1 MTARTGPEGRR
12 RRRSEAD
19 PSVHKLTFRRSSL
32 YCLRVFVCVSRYD
45 VQKIEEVLYDMK
57 VRGLGSDSTATAAA
71 AAAAD
76 TKTLAAGGADVSMQ
90 A

>member
-57 VRGLGSDSTATAAA
+57 VRGLGSDATAAA
-71 AAAAD
+71 VAAD
-76 TKTLAAGGADVSMQ
+76 TKTLAAGAAADVSMQ

>member
-1 MTARTGPEGRR
+1 MLA
-12 RRRSEAD
+12 
-19 PSVHKLTFRRSSL
+19 
-32 YCLRVFVCVSRYD
+32 RYD

-57 VRGLGSDSTATAAA
+57 VRGLGSSDATAA

-76 TKTLAAGGADVSMQ
+76 TKTLAAGAAADVSMQ